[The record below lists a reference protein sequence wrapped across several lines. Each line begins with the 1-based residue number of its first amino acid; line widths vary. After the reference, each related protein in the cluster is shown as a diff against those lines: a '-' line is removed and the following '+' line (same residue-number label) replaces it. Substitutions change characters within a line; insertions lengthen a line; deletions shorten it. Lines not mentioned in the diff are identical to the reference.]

1 MLAAQLP
8 LVTALPFV
16 GLLVAIAVMPL
27 LAPAWWHSNRNTAV
41 IVTLISL
48 PILAYFLLVLG
59 EPGRELLH
67 EKFHEYLSFIVVIA
81 ALFVVAGG
89 IHIQGSLAGTPA
101 VNTRVLALGAVLAN
115 ILGTT
120 GAMARTLVSTAP
132 M

>member
-16 GLLVAIAVMPL
+16 ALLVAIAVMPL
-27 LAPAWWHSNRNTAV
+27 LAPAWWHSNRNKAV

-48 PILAYFLLVLG
+48 PILAYFLLDLG

-89 IHIQGSLAGTPA
+89 IQDRKSTRLNSSHGYISYA
-101 VNTRVLALGAVLAN
+101 VFCFKKK
-115 ILGTT
+115 
-120 GAMARTLVSTAP
+120 
-132 M
+132 